1 MRFLSLA
8 FCAKMQGKGDR
19 IMQLFH
25 SLKIKLIVICTSIS
39 LVLALLLSL
48 QINKTMKANLEREQQ
63 QTIDYNLHLI
73 SSNLE
78 RELDVLYQLIVF
90 CSTNKEVVR
99 FTSGAS
105 RSSYSS
111 YPVSMTAYE
120 ALNAKIFNSSIDK
133 YIRKLILCSKNGDVI
148 IQGQT
153 SGMLQDKDVCIGLP
167 YFDELFGASTYEW
180 IGLLQEPFYYS
191 NPSARSLPIV
201 RPIVNRDSGTIDG
214 WIYIAL
220 DPCIVEDKLI
230 NTRQTFDSTYYW
242 LVGDKAYRLEGGS
255 FCETSFDLEQAPGER
270 RLGTLTEKGGKAT
283 DVMWITTDNAPW
295 TILQTIPES
304 GNLLRGRNFKL
315 LLPYFAMVVIVFLFT
330 DYLLIRM
337 VSTPITR
344 IRQQLELISSG
355 VFTINPAL
363 ETPDEFGDIG
373 RGINSMSQSISRL
386 MQQQLEHE
394 HEKQQLELIN
404 LQNQI
409 SPHFL
414 YNTLYTIKWM
424 AILQN
429 APGISEMLDSLGQIM
444 KYISKNTDSKI
455 SLEDELKLL
464 GHYITIQ
471 RYRYGD
477 SFTYTQSIADPSLL
491 SCRVFKFSLQPLI
504 ENAITHGINGK
515 QQPGQIQLRVT
526 REGEDLLID
535 ITDNGVG
542 ISQQQI
548 DEILTYDKD
557 ITEELLFKKIGLKNI
572 DRRLKLEY
580 GDRYGIQIHSRLG
593 SYTEVLVRY
602 PYLP

>member
-1 MRFLSLA
+1 
-8 FCAKMQGKGDR
+8 
-19 IMQLFH
+19 MQLFH

-111 YPVSMTAYE
+111 YPVSMTAYD

-133 YIRKLILCSKNGDVI
+133 YIRKLVLCSKNGDVI

-153 SGMLQDKDVCIGLP
+153 SGLLQDKDVCTGLP
-167 YFDELFGASTYEW
+167 YFEELLSASTYEW

-191 NPSARSLPIV
+191 NPSVRSLPVV
-201 RPIVNRDSGTIDG
+201 RPIVNRDSGAIDG

-270 RLGTLTEKGGKAT
+270 RLGTLTEQGGKAT

-295 TILQTIPES
+295 SILQTIPES
-304 GNLLRGRNFKL
+304 GNLLRGRNLKI
-315 LLPYFAMVVIVFLFT
+315 LLPYLAMVVMVFLFA
-330 DYLLIRM
+330 DYLLIHM
-337 VSTPITR
+337 VSAPITR

-355 VFTINPAL
+355 VFTINPVL

-394 HEKQQLELIN
+394 HEKQQLELIS

-580 GDRYGIQIHSRLG
+580 GDRYGIQIRSRLG

-602 PYLP
+602 PYLS

>member
-1 MRFLSLA
+1 
-8 FCAKMQGKGDR
+8 
-19 IMQLFH
+19 MQLFH
-25 SLKIKLIVICTSIS
+25 SLKIKLIVICTSTS
-39 LVLALLLSL
+39 LLLALLLSL
-48 QINKTMKANLEREQQ
+48 QINETMKSNLEREQQ
-63 QTIDYNLHLI
+63 QTINYNLHLV

-78 RELDVLYQLIVF
+78 RELEVLYQLIVF
-90 CSTNKEVVR
+90 CSTNKEMVR

-133 YIRKLILCSKNGDVI
+133 YIRKLVLCSKKEDVI
-148 IQGQT
+148 IQGKT
-153 SGMLQDKDVCIGLP
+153 SGLLQDKDACIGLS
-167 YFDELFGASTYEW
+167 YFDQLLNAPDYEW
-180 IGLLQEPFYYS
+180 IGLRQEPFYYS
-191 NPSARSLPIV
+191 GTSAWSLPVV
-201 RPIVNRDSGTIDG
+201 RPLVNRDAGTIDG

-220 DPCIVEDKLI
+220 DSGIVGDKLADSQ
-230 NTRQTFDSTYYW
+230 QTFASTYYW
-242 LVGDKAYRLEGGS
+242 LVGDKAYRLENGV
-255 FCETSFDLEQAPGER
+255 FQDTSITLEKSPGVLSR
-270 RLGTLTEKGGKAT
+270 GVMTEEGEPPT
-283 DVMWITTDNAPW
+283 DVMWITVANAPW
-295 TILQTIPES
+295 TILQTIPENE
-304 GNLLRGRNFKL
+304 NLLHGEYLKI
-315 LLPYFAMVVIVFLFT
+315 LLPYLAMVILVFLFA
-330 DYLLIRM
+330 DYLLIRI

-344 IRQQLELISSG
+344 IQHQLDLISSG
-355 VFTINPAL
+355 VFSINPAL
-363 ETPDEFGDIG
+363 ETADEFGDIG
-373 RGINSMSQSISRL
+373 RGINSMAQSISRL
-386 MQQQLEHE
+386 MHQQLEHE

-429 APGISEMLDSLGQIM
+429 AHGISEMLDSLGQIM

-455 SLEDELKLL
+455 PLEDELKLL

-477 SFTYTQSIADPSLL
+477 SFIYTQTIDSPALL
-491 SCRVFKFSLQPLI
+491 SCKVFKFSLQPLI

-515 QQPGQIQLRVT
+515 RQPGQIQLHVT
-526 REGEDLLID
+526 REQEDLLIY
-535 ITDNGVG
+535 ITDDGVG

-548 DEILTYDKD
+548 DQILAHDED

-580 GDRYGIQIHSRLG
+580 GDRYGIQIRSKLG
-593 SYTEVLVRY
+593 SYTEVIVRY
-602 PYLP
+602 PYLS